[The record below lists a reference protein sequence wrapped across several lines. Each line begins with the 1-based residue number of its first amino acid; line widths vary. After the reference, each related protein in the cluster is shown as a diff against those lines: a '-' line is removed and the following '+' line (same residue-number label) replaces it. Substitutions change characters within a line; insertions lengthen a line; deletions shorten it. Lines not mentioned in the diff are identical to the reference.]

1 MPFIKSR
8 QNNDEPINIYY
19 EDFGKGKPVVFI
31 HGWPLSG
38 AMWEYQ
44 VTQLSQQGI
53 RCITYDRRGFGKS
66 DWPFDGYDYN
76 TLTGDLKAL
85 LDELDLKDVT
95 LVGFSM
101 GGGEIA
107 KYFSLHGGARISKIV
122 LVSAVL
128 PYMLQTNEN
137 PEGVPLEMVEVMNKG
152 IIDDRPGFMETFNKD
167 FFGVSMI
174 NHPVSDAFLANS
186 LTQVMKSSPIATLQC
201 AKSFSSTDFRKDV
214 EKINVPTLIIHG
226 DADKIVPIKATG
238 EESAKLIS
246 GASFIV
252 YESEPHGLWYTAKE
266 RLNQDLYDFILNPS
280 DLNRDK
286 FNGREKVEEETGNYQ
301 TAQ

>member
-1 MPFIKSR
+1 MPFFKSA
-8 QNNDEPINIYY
+8 QNNAEPINIYY

-44 VTQLSQQGI
+44 VTQLSQQGL

-76 TLTGDLKAL
+76 TLAGDLKSL

-107 KYFSLHGGARISKIV
+107 KYFSLYGGARVAKVV
-122 LVSAVL
+122 LVSAVV
-128 PYMLQTNEN
+128 PYMLQTADN
-137 PEGVPLEMVEVMNKG
+137 PDGVPQEMFDVMSKG
-152 IIDDRPGFMETFNKD
+152 MMDDRPEFMESFNKD
-167 FFGVSMI
+167 FFGVTLI

-186 LTQVMKSSPIATLQC
+186 LTKVMQSSPIATLQC

-214 EKINVPTLIIHG
+214 VKINVPTLIIHG
-226 DADKIVPIKATG
+226 DDDKTVPIKPTG
-238 EESAKLIS
+238 EESAKLIKGS
-246 GASFIV
+246 KFIV
-252 YESEPHGLWYTAKE
+252 YEGEPHGIWYTAKD
-266 RLNQDLYDFILNPS
+266 RLNKDLINFI
-280 DLNRDK
+280 
-286 FNGREKVEEETGNYQ
+286 
-301 TAQ
+301 

>member
-1 MPFIKSR
+1 MPFIKSP
-8 QNNDEPINIYY
+8 QNNAEPINIYY
-19 EDFGKGKPVVFI
+19 EDSGKGKPVVFI

-44 VTQLSQQGI
+44 VTQLPQQGL

-66 DWPFDGYDYN
+66 DRPFDGYDYN
-76 TLTGDLKAL
+76 TLAGDLKAL

-107 KYFSLHGGARISKIV
+107 KYFSLHGGARVSKVV
-122 LVSAVL
+122 LVSAVV
-128 PYMLQTNEN
+128 PYMLQTEDN
-137 PEGVPLEMVEVMNKG
+137 PDGVPQEMFDVMTKG
-152 IIDDRPGFMETFNKD
+152 MIDDRPGFMETFNKD

-186 LTQVMKSSPIATLQC
+186 LTQVMMSSPVATLQC
-201 AKSFSSTDFRKDV
+201 AKSFSTTDFRQDV
-214 EKINVPTLIIHG
+214 VKINVPTLIIHG
-226 DADKIVPIKATG
+226 DADKTVPIKATG
-238 EESAKLIS
+238 EESARLIS

-252 YESEPHGLWYTAKE
+252 YEGEPHGLWYTAKE
-266 RLNQDLYDFILNPS
+266 RLNQDICDFILTPPGI
-280 DLNRDK
+280 
-286 FNGREKVEEETGNYQ
+286 NGDRFEGGENVKDENEKYHTV
-301 TAQ
+301 